1 MKAME
6 KNKIIIAIA
15 ILASTIS
22 LFFNDCAS
30 AQTPDKPTFLV
41 SVLVTD
47 KDGNIPV
54 SGAEVMFKSGDV
66 LVNIGIT
73 GADGYFHTNLPEGIY
88 DVYAFYPGKSG
99 KMNRTERKGFSLNSE
114 SSLKMILP
122 NDQNR

>member
-1 MKAME
+1 MK
-6 KNKIIIAIA
+6 KIKIIIAIA
-15 ILASTIS
+15 ILASAVS

-30 AQTPDKPTFLV
+30 AQSADKPTYIV

-47 KDGNIPV
+47 RDGITPV
-54 SGAEVMFKSGDV
+54 SGAEVMFKSADV

-73 GADGYFHTNLPEGIY
+73 GADGYFHTKLPEGTY

-99 KMNRTERKGFSLNSE
+99 RMKRTERKEFNLNSE

>member
-1 MKAME
+1 MRKI
-6 KNKIIIAIA
+6 KIIIAIA
-15 ILASTIS
+15 IFASAVS

-30 AQTPDKPTFLV
+30 AQSADKPTYIV

-47 KDGNIPV
+47 RDGITPV
-54 SGAEVMFKSGDV
+54 SGAEVMFKSADV

-73 GADGYFHTNLPEGIY
+73 GADGYFHTNLPEGTY
-88 DVYAFYPGKSG
+88 DIYAFYPGESG
-99 KMNRTERKGFSLNSE
+99 KMNRTESKDFNLNSE